1 MTAAKRAVNR
11 RTTLRDVQK
20 AQTRQRI
27 LDAARS
33 VFFREGFYGA
43 TVDDIVA
50 EAGAS
55 RPTFYLHFRD
65 KDEILG
71 ELMASYVSRAI
82 PCMERLPGPRPT
94 VEELKEWL
102 RDVGAFLE
110 QEQALVSVLTEVSI
124 HRHANRPR
132 YGLAALEA
140 WAVALGRRAPAF
152 AAAVRK
158 TSPDTDVRARAQL
171 LLIQITWAGEN
182 VSMNPDSDFAE
193 RAVELVAGSLH
204 EFVNDPRFHAGTPK
218 AGKARGGR
226 ATAK

>member
-11 RTTLRDVQK
+11 GPTLRDVQK

-27 LDAARS
+27 LDAART
-33 VFFREGFYGA
+33 VFFREGYYGA
-43 TVDDIVA
+43 TVDDVVA

-65 KDEILG
+65 KDEILS
-71 ELMASYVSRAI
+71 ELMANYVSRAI

-102 RDVGAFLE
+102 RDVGAFLA

-124 HRHANRPR
+124 HRQANRPR
-132 YGLAALEA
+132 YGLAVLEA
-140 WAVALGRRAPAF
+140 WAAALSRRAPAF

-158 TSPDTDVRARAQL
+158 TSPDTDARVRAQL
-171 LLIQITWAGEN
+171 LLIELTWAGEN
-182 VSMNPDSDFAE
+182 VSMNSDTAFAE
-193 RAVELVAGSLH
+193 RAVDVVAGALH
-204 EFVNDPRFHAGTPK
+204 EFLNDPRFHAGAPK
-218 AGKARGGR
+218 TGKARGGR
-226 ATAK
+226 ATLK